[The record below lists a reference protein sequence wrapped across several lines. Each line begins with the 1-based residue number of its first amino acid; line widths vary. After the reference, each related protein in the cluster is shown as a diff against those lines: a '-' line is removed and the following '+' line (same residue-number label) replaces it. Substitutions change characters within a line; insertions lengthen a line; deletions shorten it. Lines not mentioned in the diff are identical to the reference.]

1 MHKCLVKDCIPHRK
15 DSSVVLLASDGDRDE
30 SGGGGGDAR
39 AGGGAACTR
48 RGRARRTGSPEMP
61 AGSART
67 PILEVEGRSQSDAAR
82 VPARGWGRR
91 P

>member
-1 MHKCLVKDCIPHRK
+1 MDPGRSPQKGGG
-15 DSSVVLLASDGDRDE
+15 DGGGG
-30 SGGGGGDAR
+30 GGGGGDAR